1 MTVRKIILLAF
12 VLALAAPLAAC
23 GRKGPPEAPPGADE
37 KYPRSYP
44 ASTVPVP
51 AQ

>member
-1 MTVRKIILLAF
+1 MQPRKLILLAF

-44 ASTVPVP
+44 SGATPT
-51 AQ
+51 Q